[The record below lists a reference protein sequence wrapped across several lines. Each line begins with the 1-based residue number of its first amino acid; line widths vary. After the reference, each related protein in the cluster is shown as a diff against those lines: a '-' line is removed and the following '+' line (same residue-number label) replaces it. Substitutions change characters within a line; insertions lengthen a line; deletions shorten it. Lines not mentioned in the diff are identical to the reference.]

1 MTEIENKYRYI
12 NEKFFLWILLITFLS
27 FSLYFFTWFVDDLY
41 VYFRYV
47 NNFING
53 RGIVYNAGEY
63 VEGFSSF
70 IWFLILSVFGFTK
83 LPLELS
89 SKIASVVFAVLALLV
104 IYRISK
110 ELIPGIWRLFPVLIT
125 ALNLP
130 FVLWSVSGFEIS
142 FYSLLLLLCF
152 YKIIKI
158 KKNSFDIILLILLL
172 AIISFTR
179 PEGFLFSFTFLI
191 AIFFYTK
198 GFRGVFYYTLSGYLF
213 LLIGFLL
220 FRFFYFG
227 EFVPNTYFAKLGY
240 GIIGYNEI
248 RIYRFGI
255 IYILKFFFYNPHF
268 AILLL
273 YFVFRFKYWEEK
285 NNILLLF
292 SLILVQFAFIV
303 YAGGDWM
310 EQYRFIVC
318 VIPFISLLSSVTL
331 KDIYDRK
338 LSGNMDYRVLYI
350 IGILFLFV
358 NIYFSDF
365 DSINRERI
373 LWNKVKEVSAD
384 LKNIIPPNSTV
395 ANGSAGV
402 IPYYLGDVI
411 FIDVIGLTD
420 KYIAKYGKRDDIW
433 FEKYSTDYVF
443 NKNPVWIILWKRKNE
458 KGDFSTE
465 LTSPSFKYIEADRRF
480 SEYRLNKTFN
490 VLDDMRIELF
500 KKF

>member
-1 MTEIENKYRYI
+1 MTGTGDKYNFI
-12 NEKFFLWILLITFLS
+12 NEKFFLSLLFVVFLS

-41 VYFRYV
+41 IYFRYV

-53 RGIVYNAGEY
+53 KGIVYNTGEY

-70 IWFLILSVFGFTK
+70 IWFLILSVLGFVK
-83 LPLELS
+83 LPLEAS
-89 SKIASVVFAVLALLV
+89 SKIASLVFAVLALLV

-110 ELIPGIWRLFPVLIT
+110 ELIPGIWSLFPVLMT
-125 ALNLP
+125 AINLP

-142 FYSLLLLLCF
+142 FYSLMLLLCY

-158 KKNSFDIILLILLL
+158 KNNRFDIVSLILIL
-172 AIISFTR
+172 AVISFTR
-179 PEGFLFSFTFLI
+179 PEGFIFSFAFLI
-191 AIFFYTK
+191 ALFFFTK
-198 GFRGVFYYTLSGYLF
+198 GLRKVFFITLSAYLF

-227 EFVPNTYFAKLGY
+227 ELLPNTYFAKLGY
-240 GIIGYNEI
+240 GIFGYNEI

-255 IYILKFFFYNPHF
+255 IYIMKFFLYNPHF

-273 YFVFRFKYWEEK
+273 YFVFRIKHWEEK
-285 NNILLLF
+285 NSTLLLL
-292 SLILVQFAFIV
+292 SLILVQFAFVV
-303 YAGGDWM
+303 YTGGEWM

-318 VIPFISLLSSVTL
+318 VIPFISLLSVVTL
-331 KDIYDRK
+331 KDIYERK
-338 LSGNMDYRVLYI
+338 LSDNMDFRVLYV

-358 NIYFSDF
+358 NVYFSDF
-365 DSINRERI
+365 DSIYRERI
-373 LWNKVKEVSAD
+373 LWNKVKDVSVD
-384 LKNIIPPNSTV
+384 LKIIIPPNSVV

-402 IPYYLGDVI
+402 IPYYLGDVN

-443 NKNPVWIILWKRKNE
+443 NKNPGWIILWKRKNE

-465 LTSPSFKYIEADRRF
+465 LTSPSFKYIEADKRF
-480 SEYRLNKTFN
+480 SEYSLNKTYV
-490 VLDDMRIELF
+490 VLEDMKIELF